1 MQCHMTHEYFLTMH
15 GNRFES
21 TVTFDSQAAKPSG
34 WQRPSLPVVLVY
46 HHDMRRT
53 KRVEVV
59 IRFLRDAFRAWVQN
73 DLPIIS

>member
-1 MQCHMTHEYFLTMH
+1 
-15 GNRFES
+15 
-21 TVTFDSQAAKPSG
+21 
-34 WQRPSLPVVLVY
+34 VLVY

-73 DLPIIS
+73 DLPIIR